1 VRIAVAGGTGFV
13 GRHISEALASSGHE
27 VTVISRDPRKLDKLP
42 MLRGLPGIQ
51 ADVTEP
57 SSLFGKLEGFDAA
70 VCAVQLPNYPV
81 EQPRKGLTFDRY
93 DRRGTENLLREAI
106 DSDVGR
112 FLYISGAGADV
123 TSDKSWYRAKGYAE
137 DAIQRSGIEYVILRP
152 SWAYGPEDRALNRF
166 AQIARFSPVVPKL
179 GLRPQRIQPVFVKD
193 IATAVRTAF
202 ERDEAWSSTL
212 EIGGPDVLTMGEVIR
227 TMLEVMGKRRLVVPI
242 PVPLAKVA
250 TAPLSLLPQP
260 PMTPNGIEFAVQD
273 GLVDS
278 SQMEKLLDVSPV
290 PLRIG
295 LATYLGLR

>member
-13 GRHISEALASSGHE
+13 GRYISEALVSSGHE
-27 VTVISRDPRKLDKLP
+27 VSVITRDPRKLETIP
-42 MLRGLPGIQ
+42 ALRELPGIE

-57 SSLFGKLEGFDAA
+57 STLFGKLDGFDAA

-81 EQPRKGLTFDRY
+81 ELPRKGLTFDRY

-106 DSDVGR
+106 DSEVSR

-137 DAIQRSGIEYVILRP
+137 ESIRRSGIEYVILRP
-152 SWAYGPEDRALNRF
+152 SWGYGPEDRALNRF

-179 GLRPQRIQPVFVKD
+179 GVRPQRIQPVFVKD
-193 IATAVRTAF
+193 IASAVRAAF
-202 ERDEAWSSTL
+202 ERKTAWSSTL
-212 EIGGPDVLTMGEVIR
+212 EIGGPDVLTMDDVIR
-227 TMLEVMGKRRLVVPI
+227 TMLEVMGKRRVVVSV
-242 PVPLAKVA
+242 PVSLAKLG
-250 TAPLSLLPQP
+250 TAPLVLLPKP

-278 SQMEKLLDVSPV
+278 SEMEKLLDVHPV
-290 PLRIG
+290 NLRSG
-295 LATYLGLR
+295 LATYLG